1 MASSLRVATHMA
13 AASCFNQ
20 RRHACSQQL
29 TKASGLFH
37 PLTNRRSSNSFRLAV
52 GASQSSRVQCT
63 HVRDVN
69 TEELDHLVT
78 GERDTPLVIDFCAD
92 WCGSCDILSE
102 QLEELAEEYDGRV
115 RFVQVNTDQE
125 YDLADQL
132 EIRGLPTMV
141 FMGKDKAKR
150 ATRIEG
156 MLSVDTI
163 RQLIDD
169 VADLHS

>member
-1 MASSLRVATHMA
+1 MASSLYLPTRIASS
-13 AASCFNQ
+13 SCFSQ
-20 RRHACSQQL
+20 RLQACSQQP
-29 TKASGLFH
+29 TKPLALFH
-37 PLTNRRSSNSFRLAV
+37 PLTNRRSPSSFKLAA
-52 GASQSSRVQCT
+52 GASKSSRIQCS

-78 GERDTPLVIDFCAD
+78 GERETPLVIDFCAD

>member
-1 MASSLRVATHMA
+1 MQRCCSAASLLPLPFCRWAATPSPLKKKGDESEGEKLSTNLPVPPSLRQKRYASTH
-13 AASCFNQ
+13 Q
-20 RRHACSQQL
+20 
-29 TKASGLFH
+29 
-37 PLTNRRSSNSFRLAV
+37 
-52 GASQSSRVQCT
+52 
-63 HVRDVN
+63 RDVN

-78 GERDTPLVIDFCAD
+78 GERETPLVIDFCAD

-169 VADLHS
+169 VADLHT

>member
-1 MASSLRVATHMA
+1 MALSLYLPTRVAASS
-13 AASCFNQ
+13 CFSQ
-20 RRHACSQQL
+20 RRQACSQQT
-29 TKASGLFH
+29 TKPAALFH
-37 PLTNRRSSNSFRLAV
+37 PLTNRRSPSSFKIAV
-52 GASQSSRVQCT
+52 GASKSSRIQCS

-78 GERDTPLVIDFCAD
+78 GERETPLVIDFCAD